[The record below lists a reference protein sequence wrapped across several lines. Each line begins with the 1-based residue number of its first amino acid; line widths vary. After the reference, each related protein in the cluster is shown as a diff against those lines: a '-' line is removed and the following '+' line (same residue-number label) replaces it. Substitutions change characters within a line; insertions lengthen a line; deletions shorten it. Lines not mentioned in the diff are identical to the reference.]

1 MPAPAYVT
9 TPQVTLP
16 PHKITTSEI
25 LDDIRHHHHQHPRL
39 PVILRAITNSGVTTR
54 HYTRPLHSPTVN
66 GTADVHERTQAA
78 FDDALNMAT
87 QAADQAI
94 THAGLTPADID
105 AVVTSHATGWS
116 VPNLDVHLIARL
128 GLKPTTR
135 RLPMTTLACAGG
147 VHSLI
152 RAHDHVTA
160 HPEAKV
166 LVVATEALSTSY
178 NHTDTSIPSMI
189 YKALFADSAAAT
201 IVTANPLQPGFR
213 ITDTLEYWLPDSLD
227 RYAGRLDTT
236 GMHFDSTRQ
245 APASAAQTMPALRDW
260 LGPRIVDWSVIHPG
274 GPSIIHDVATALGLD
289 DVDAHH
295 SYASLAEN
303 GNLGGASV
311 LDVLA
316 RTHTTPPHDRAL
328 GVMVAFGPGF
338 TLSAIRGTW
347 HA

>member
-1 MPAPAYVT
+1 MPAYTTRPQVVLPAHKVT
-9 TPQVTLP
+9 TA
-16 PHKITTSEI
+16 EI
-25 LDDIRHHHHQHPRL
+25 LDDIRSHHHDHPRL
-39 PVILRAITNSGVTTR
+39 PVILRAIGNCGVTTR
-54 HYTRPLHSPTVN
+54 HYTRPLQSPTVT

-78 FDDALNMAT
+78 FDDALTMAT
-87 QAADQAI
+87 DAARQAI
-94 THAGLTPADID
+94 TAAGLQPTDID
-105 AVVTSHATGWS
+105 TIITSHATGWS
-116 VPNLDVHLIARL
+116 VPNLDVHLIANL

-135 RLPMTTLACAGG
+135 RIPMTTLACAGG

-160 HPEAKV
+160 RPADTV
-166 LVVATEALSTSY
+166 LVVVTEALSTSY
-178 NHTDTSIPSMI
+178 NHADTSIPSMI

-201 IVTANPLQPGFR
+201 IVTAHPHQPGLR

-245 APASAAQTMPALRDW
+245 APASAAQTMPVLREW
-260 LGPRIVDWSVIHPG
+260 LGHNLIDWAVIHPG
-274 GPSIIHDVATALGLD
+274 GPSIIRDVAHALGLD
-289 DVDAHH
+289 DIDAHH
-295 SYASLAEN
+295 SHASLNES

-311 LDVLA
+311 LDILA
-316 RTHTTPPHDRAL
+316 RTHTTPPHDQAL

-338 TLSAIRGTW
+338 TLSALRGTW